1 LRNLSCLSLLVKYFH
16 LCLRDISLKNP
27 CEENGFFKVCYYI
40 YEWCLDNVIFVWLH
54 LWMMS
59 GQCHFCLITFMND
72 VCSMSFLLDCVRY
85 YIYEWYLDNV
95 IFVWLCSLLH
105 LWMISGQC
113 HICLIVFVITFMN
126 DIWTMSFLFDCV
138 RYYIYEWYLDNVIF
152 VWLCSLL
159 HLWMI
164 SGQCHVCLIV
174 FVIAFMND
182 VGCTI

>member
-1 LRNLSCLSLLVKYFH
+1 MRNLSCLSLLVKYFH

-59 GQCHFCLITFMND
+59 VQCHFCLIVFVITFMND
-72 VCSMSFLLDCVRY
+72 IWTMSFLLDCVCY

-113 HICLIVFVITFMN
+113 HF
-126 DIWTMSFLFDCV
+126 
-138 RYYIYEWYLDNVIF
+138 
-152 VWLCSLL
+152 
-159 HLWMI
+159 
-164 SGQCHVCLIV
+164 CLIV